1 MVHRAVPT
9 ILLLLALG
17 GCAAGPGAAPE
28 VIPAG
33 TAQLN
38 LTRPSELLYASV
50 KATVEVNGA
59 RVADIARD
67 DGYAASIRAGRTTV
81 SAFAASPPGRYTIVF
96 QCQVRQDLSAGGLA
110 SERRLRPPGGQRI
123 GRLHGDR
130 ERRRLQDRAG
140 RDAMTTDG
148 QAESPSIP
156 KFANR
161 GAAE

>member
-67 DGYAASIRAGRTTV
+67 DGYAASIQAGRTTV
-81 SAFAASPPGRYTIVF
+81 SAFAASPPGRYSIVF
-96 QCQVRQDLSAGGLA
+96 N
-110 SERRLRPPGGQRI
+110 
-123 GRLHGDR
+123 
-130 ERRRLQDRAG
+130 
-140 RDAMTTDG
+140 
-148 QAESPSIP
+148 AESGKTYRLVVSPRREGYVPPAGSGSAD
-156 KFANR
+156 FTVTEND
-161 GAAE
+161 GAFRIAPGVTR